1 MNTPRW
7 VLLCMCSLASFWLPD
22 AYGQELLR
30 NERNAMG
37 TLVNQ
42 DYYTL
47 DQHPE
52 TVALLRLVEYGHF
65 SQPLFDA
72 FRAGH
77 YKSVVGDLKYVLERI
92 PNHPGA
98 LSMLSTVAI
107 VTKVNNLPIPF
118 YERAL
123 KLYPEY
129 AFTHAQYGYYLLEI
143 GATDKATEHLKD
155 ATKIDPQ
162 MPSGHAWLA
171 EAYYKTGKL
180 ELAKQ
185 EEAEAR
191 KLGYTKPIPLKEADR
206 STSTSAPVS
215 KAGKK
220 KSPSDMQLSQSD
232 AQ

>member
-1 MNTPRW
+1 MNTVRW
-7 VLLCMCSLASFWLPD
+7 IALCVWSLVSLWLP
-22 AYGQELLR
+22 AAQGQELLR
-30 NERNAMG
+30 NERNEMG
-37 TLVNQ
+37 TLINQ

-52 TVALLRLVEYGHF
+52 TIALLRLVEYGHF

-72 FRAGH
+72 FRAGY

-92 PNHPGA
+92 ANHPGA

-107 VTKVNNLPIPF
+107 VTKINNLPIPF
-118 YERAL
+118 YEKAL
-123 KLYPEY
+123 KLYPDY
-129 AFTHAQYGYYLLEI
+129 AFTHAQYGYYLIEI
-143 GATDKATEHLKD
+143 GAMDKAVEHLKA

-191 KLGYTKPIPLKEADR
+191 KLGYTKPIPMKEAER
-206 STSTSAPVS
+206 STLSPAPAP
-215 KAGKK
+215 KGGKK
-220 KSPSDMQLSQSD
+220 KSSGMQLSQSD